1 MKEAI
6 KMLDNVYRQILD
18 SIEKNPDKSDEA
30 KANHSKAI
38 HVLNTIDELQNE
50 LDDL

>member
-6 KMLDNVYRQILD
+6 KMLDNVYRQVLD

-30 KANHSKAI
+30 KANHSKSI

-50 LDDL
+50 LEDL